1 MAIALKGDFI
11 GFSFNEHRS
20 EKLGIVRVSDGSR
33 YNEDLVPTAQDK
45 TVQVP
50 GGDGFYYFGSDYTQ
64 RQFSINI
71 AFDEL
76 TEKQFRELQQ
86 VGKLVF
92 DERPYKYYMV
102 KSGKPQLKYICF
114 GKDGERTYKGEGTLT
129 FTAYY
134 PFAKSAFKFLE
145 KEIEEETGKEAYVLR
160 KTYPNIEE
168 WAEASGMRAQ
178 STLDKVPKNKDEKP
192 IPGDIPVYNAGDL
205 EADFI
210 LRFRKWT
217 EAEEKVENRPVVS
230 ISLTGK
236 DSSGNTKNILENN
249 TLVASIHMSDIFHGK
264 AGVQTAIYVFN
275 LGVKHDTKQLV
286 KFIDFTNDGYTRQN
300 RKKSSQETNLKNT
313 DHALE
318 RYEEI
323 VNLVLYGKSYLHYF
337 TEDEYTED
345 TISLD
350 GNDWTY
356 KQHQKIETIPTED
369 DFRDVVKEYLSWK
382 VSMIMKEDMS
392 NEN

>member
-86 VGKLVF
+86 VFGTKELGKLVF

-114 GKDGERTYKGEGTLT
+114 GREGEARTYKGEGTLT

-134 PFAKSAFKFLE
+134 PFAKSIFKFLE
-145 KEIEEETGKEAYVLR
+145 KEIEKETGKEVYVLR

-168 WAEASGMRAQ
+168 WAEASGMGTRGK
-178 STLDKVPKNKDEKP
+178 LDAVPSQPTAEGVYF
-192 IPGDIPVYNAGDL
+192 ISVYNAGDL
-205 EADFI
+205 ETDFI
-210 LRFRKWT
+210 LKFNFPAKN
-217 EAEEKVENRPVVS
+217 EPIDNIKVELSKENVGKAEGLLDLKGFS
-230 ISLTGK
+230 KKSTDTGFQINTKTNLIEGFNAKGLTG
-236 DSSGNTKNILENN
+236 
-249 TLVASIHMSDIFHGK
+249 TLYNESI
-264 AGVQTAIYVFN
+264 VQ
-275 LGVKHDTKQLV
+275 G
-286 KFIDFTNDGYTRQN
+286 DFFKIPP
-300 RKKSSQETNLKNT
+300 RKKGYQISVTGAAPT
-313 DHALE
+313 
-318 RYEEI
+318 EI
-323 VNLVLYGKSYLHYF
+323 VYDYIY
-337 TEDEYTED
+337 Y
-345 TISLD
+345 
-350 GNDWTY
+350 
-356 KQHQKIETIPTED
+356 
-369 DFRDVVKEYLSWK
+369 
-382 VSMIMKEDMS
+382 
-392 NEN
+392 

>member
-11 GFSFNEHRS
+11 GFSFNGYRS

-86 VGKLVF
+86 VFGTKELGKLVF

-145 KEIEEETGKEAYVLR
+145 KEIEEETGKEVYVLR
-160 KTYPNIEE
+160 KTYSNIEE
-168 WAEASGMRAQ
+168 WAEASGMKAQ
-178 STLDKVPKNKDEKP
+178 GALDKVLKNKDNEP
-192 IPGDIPVYNAGDL
+192 ISGDIPVYNAGDL

-236 DSSGNTKNILENN
+236 DSSGNTKNILEITPFILDPKDIGFQIN
-249 TLVASIHMSDIFHGK
+249 TKSNLIEGIDGKNIATGNLYNKYIIEGDFFKIPPQKEDLKISI
-264 AGVQTAIYVFN
+264 AGATPI
-275 LGVKHDTKQLV
+275 
-286 KFIDFTNDGYTRQN
+286 
-300 RKKSSQETNLKNT
+300 
-313 DHALE
+313 
-318 RYEEI
+318 EI
-323 VNLVLYGKSYLHYF
+323 VYDYIY
-337 TEDEYTED
+337 Y
-345 TISLD
+345 
-350 GNDWTY
+350 
-356 KQHQKIETIPTED
+356 
-369 DFRDVVKEYLSWK
+369 
-382 VSMIMKEDMS
+382 
-392 NEN
+392 